1 MSKASRDKGQ
11 RGEREVCHKLS
22 ELLNL
27 SVTRELSASRD
38 GGCDIK
44 IQKGEFTYI
53 IEVKLYRK
61 ITQAIIDT
69 WWEQAVRQAEEYGQV
84 AKILNPIPIL
94 IYRQSH
100 WKNWE
105 CRVPLHWV
113 TWQLECS
120 SKIKKRQTRYIT
132 MHIDIFTDIIQAGSD
147 IHISSGT
154 MGVKRE
160 K

>member
-53 IEVKLYRK
+53 IEVK
-61 ITQAIIDT
+61 
-69 WWEQAVRQAEEYGQV
+69 
-84 AKILNPIPIL
+84 
-94 IYRQSH
+94 
-100 WKNWE
+100 
-105 CRVPLHWV
+105 
-113 TWQLECS
+113 
-120 SKIKKRQTRYIT
+120 
-132 MHIDIFTDIIQAGSD
+132 
-147 IHISSGT
+147 
-154 MGVKRE
+154 
-160 K
+160 